1 MQKRTKNWL
10 WIALGIACFLIMV
23 VVAVIGGVG
32 YMIYQQFSVKTAFVQ
47 AQDANHELDQV
58 RAQFAGQSPK
68 LTVSATGD
76 GNPDVKIA
84 ASTTGPSRSLTSL
97 HVAAFD
103 PSAHKLVRM
112 TIPFWLLRMAP
123 QGKMQVNGE
132 EVLSHLSTPSGK
144 LTAQDIEA
152 LGPGLLVD
160 ETRPG
165 GGRVIIWTE

>member
-10 WIALGIACFLIMV
+10 WIALGIACFIVMV
-23 VVAVIGGVG
+23 GVAVIGGLG
-32 YMIYQQFSVKTAFVQ
+32 YMIYQQFSVKAAFVQ

-68 LTVSATGD
+68 LTISETAD
-76 GNPDVKIA
+76 GKPDVKIA
-84 ASTTGPSRSLTSL
+84 PSTSAPPASLTSL

-123 QGKMQVNGE
+123 HGKMQVNGE
-132 EVLSHLSTPSGK
+132 EVLSHLSTPSGQ

-160 ETRPG
+160 EIRPG
-165 GGRVIIWTE
+165 GGRVIIWTD